1 MYKGLKLNLK
11 GNDHLIIQKYL
22 SENSLVE
29 SNLKSFNNFI
39 EKRMQEI
46 VEEISENIE
55 NEDIEIKLGKIR
67 IASPNVIE
75 SDGSTSLITPTEAR
89 LRNLTYSSPLFL
101 EMSIKQD
108 GQIESSE
115 VEIGRIPVMVKSNV
129 CNLHDADK
137 AKLEETYMD
146 PQDPGGY
153 FIVNG
158 NERIMTMT
166 EDLAANQ
173 PFF

>member
-1 MYKGLKLNLK
+1 MYNGLKLNLK
-11 GNDHLIIQKYL
+11 NDDHVVLKKYL

-89 LRNLTYSSPLFL
+89 LRNLTYSSPL
-101 EMSIKQD
+101 
-108 GQIESSE
+108 
-115 VEIGRIPVMVKSNV
+115 
-129 CNLHDADK
+129 
-137 AKLEETYMD
+137 
-146 PQDPGGY
+146 
-153 FIVNG
+153 
-158 NERIMTMT
+158 
-166 EDLAANQ
+166 
-173 PFF
+173 